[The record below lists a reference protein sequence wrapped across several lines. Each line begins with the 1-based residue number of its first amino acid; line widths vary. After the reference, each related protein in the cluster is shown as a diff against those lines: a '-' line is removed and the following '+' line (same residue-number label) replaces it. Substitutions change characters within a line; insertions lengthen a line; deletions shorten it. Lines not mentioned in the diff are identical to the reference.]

1 MKEENNR
8 KETIQVFLMTRKKFL
23 LALKFSAEKIMP
35 LDPAM
40 VTLCTVIKARYDA
53 ILDQSEHAHPCD
65 HLSEQLFY

>member
-1 MKEENNR
+1 
-8 KETIQVFLMTRKKFL
+8 MTRKKFL

-53 ILDQSEHAHPCD
+53 ILDQSEHAHPYD
-65 HLSEQLFY
+65 HLSEHYCSTKIFILEVIT